1 MLGNKFEDVPVD
13 TRHIEARMRKSKI
26 GAHRTGRRPT
36 LKDFPQEWLPSMAEG
51 AKTQPITSQ

>member
-13 TRHIEARMRKSKI
+13 TRHIEARMRKSKT

-36 LKDFPQEWLPSMAEG
+36 LKDFPQEWLPS
-51 AKTQPITSQ
+51 QPITSQ